1 MNPNPD
7 SPMKTAAAL
16 GVAVLLALALT
27 GGLFEW
33 LREDIHAVRESTAR
47 KIVLEALSV
56 VPHDND
62 PLSDRK
68 IPDSSRAL
76 EFAEAGELF
85 FARKGGEIVAVAV
98 RARAPGYGG
107 AIEFI
112 AVFRPGESV
121 PLNLI
126 VFRHRE
132 TPGIADFLDSPSGG
146 NRALD
151 GVSGAT
157 VTSRAVQKAAGE
169 IGEWL
174 RENPA
179 LIRD

>member
-1 MNPNPD
+1 MNWTPAPD
-7 SPMKTAAAL
+7 SPAKTAAAL
-16 GVAVLLALALT
+16 GVAVFLALALV

-33 LREDIHAVRESTAR
+33 LRDDLLAAREAAAR

-56 VPHDND
+56 VPHNND

-68 IPDSSRAL
+68 IPRFDRAL

-85 FARKGGEIVAVAV
+85 FARRDGEVAAVAV
-98 RARAPGYGG
+98 RARAAGYGG
-107 AIEFI
+107 AIEFV

-146 NRALD
+146 VRALD
-151 GVSGAT
+151 GVAGAT

-169 IGEWL
+169 IGERL
-174 RENPA
+174 RENP
-179 LIRD
+179 DF